1 MRRLGRRLRADA
13 APLVLGAL
21 PLLFLFSFFLY
32 PLIRLFITSFEGGAF
47 SGYEKA
53 LTDGL
58 YAGVLLDTLRISL
71 IVTAISF
78 VLAYPVAYF
87 LASASRLWVAIGFA
101 CLLLPFWSSVLVRTY
116 AWMILLGR
124 NGIVNQTLMDLGA
137 ITEPLP
143 LLYNETGVVIGMV
156 HVLLPYMV
164 FPIYAVMLRIGRDL
178 PLAAAGLGASPWRVF
193 TRIYFPLTLPGAY
206 AGAVLVFVIALGF
219 FITPA
224 LLGGGRVMMIG
235 LLIERQVQQFLD
247 WPFAAALSALLL
259 AAALLVQGTFQR
271 VLRADARWH

>member
-1 MRRLGRRLRADA
+1 MTLARRLRTEG
-13 APLVLGAL
+13 APLALGAL
-21 PLLFLFSFFLY
+21 PMLFVFSFFLY
-32 PLIRLFITSFEGGAF
+32 PLLRLFITSFQGGAF

-58 YAGVLLDTLRISL
+58 YAGVLLDTLRLAL
-71 IVTAISF
+71 IVAAICF

-87 LASASRLWVAIGFA
+87 LASASRLWAAIGFA

-124 NGIVNQTLMDLGA
+124 NGIVNRTLLDLGF

-143 LLYNETGVVIGMV
+143 LLHNEIGVVIGMV
-156 HVLLPYMV
+156 HVLLPFMV
-164 FPIYAVMLRIGRDL
+164 FPLYAVMLRIGRDL
-178 PLAAAGLGASPWRVF
+178 PAAAAGLGASPWRVF

-206 AGAVLVFVIALGF
+206 AGAVLVFIVALGF

-259 AAALLVQGTFQR
+259 AAALLVQGTF
-271 VLRADARWH
+271 